1 MPSATSEFVPEI
13 SIALRKVRSEKPED
27 ELDELF
33 NLDRNA
39 PPNDPRIDEIVNLHM
54 SELGAHLTRHK
65 DRDRVPGVAVA
76 VRNGH
81 QVVHLNCYGY
91 ANLET
96 GAKITL
102 DTIFDLGS
110 LSKQFTALAVLDLVN
125 RQKLDINDPL
135 SKFFAGFP
143 RYADDITVEDLIH
156 HTSSLP
162 DYGEIYVASRRAEKD
177 WYHAAMTKPDEWY
190 PKMPAGKKEITNKDV
205 LKWIATQ
212 TLLPRPPDTE
222 FKYSNSGYVVLAKL
236 VEKVT
241 RKRFASLLKEKM
253 FTPFGMNHTYVFDEV
268 SNFVEDAPEIVNH
281 ARNYNL
287 VGGLGFVPVGYTPMN
302 FITGDGNVHSTIV
315 DMAIWERLLNVL
327 DDVSAPAGSGGIR
340 EMLWRPAKLK
350 SHKRV
355 DYGWGWHLLSDKYEV
370 KVKGTGVTRK
380 YESRAEYHRGIW
392 LAWRCYIARASRWV
406 VPRSGKSVDSKTLE
420 SLGIIVLSNN
430 NQLNTCRI
438 AQEISR
444 VYWGPLKKD
453 NIMNNFNCG

>member
-1 MPSATSEFVPEI
+1 MGSS
-13 SIALRKVRSEKPED
+13 KVHKEKTED
-27 ELDELF
+27 GLDELF
-33 NLDRNA
+33 ILDRNA
-39 PPNDPRIDEIVNLHM
+39 PPNDPRIDQIVNQHM
-54 SELGAHLTRHK
+54 SELAAHLRKRK
-65 DRDRVPGVAVA
+65 DRDRLPGVAVA

-81 QVVHLNCYGY
+81 HVVHLNGYGY

-135 SKFFAGFP
+135 SKFFTGFP
-143 RYADDITVEDLIH
+143 RYADDVTVEDLIH

-162 DYGEIYVASRRAEKD
+162 DYGEIYVQSRRAEKD
-177 WYHAAMTKPDEWY
+177 WYEAAMTKPDEWY
-190 PKMPAGKKEITNKDV
+190 PKMAAGKKEITNKDV

-236 VEKVT
+236 VETVT
-241 RKRFASLLKEKM
+241 RKRFASLLKKKL
-253 FTPFGMNHTYVFDEV
+253 FTPFGMGDSYVFDELT
-268 SNFVEDAPEIVNH
+268 NFSEDAPEVINH

-287 VGGLGFVPVGYTPMN
+287 ISGQGFVPVGYTPMN

-315 DMAIWERLLNVL
+315 DMAIWEKLLNVL
-327 DDVSAPAGSGGIR
+327 DDVSAPAGSGGLR
-340 EMLWRPAKLK
+340 EMLWRPTKLK

-370 KVKGTGVTRK
+370 KEKRTGVTRK
-380 YESRAEYHRGIW
+380 YESRAEYHRGVW
-392 LAWRCYIARASRWV
+392 LAWRSYIARGSRWV
-406 VPRSGKSVDSKTLE
+406 VPRSGKRVDPKTVE

-430 NQLNTCRI
+430 NQLHTCRI

-453 NIMNNFNCG
+453 NIMNHFNCG